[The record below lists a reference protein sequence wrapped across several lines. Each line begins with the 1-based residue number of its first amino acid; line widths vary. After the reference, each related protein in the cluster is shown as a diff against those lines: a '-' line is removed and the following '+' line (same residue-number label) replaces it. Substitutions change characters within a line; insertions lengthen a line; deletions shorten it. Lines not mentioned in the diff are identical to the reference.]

1 MATAERDYYEVLG
14 VPRDAGETD
23 IKKAFRALARE
34 LHPDVSAAP
43 DADDRFREVA
53 EAYEVLS
60 DPGRRATYDRF
71 GRAGL
76 RRGGFEPSFADF
88 GSIADVFAAFFGED
102 LFGASGGQRRG
113 HAQARGGDL
122 QAIVEIDLEDAF
134 TGLSVSVP
142 IEVAE
147 PCERCSATGAAPG
160 SGTSTCTTCNGSGM
174 LRRIS
179 RNVFGE
185 FVSQRACPQ
194 CGGEG
199 RVLEQP
205 CSECRGEGRIVTQR
219 TLDVDVP
226 AGIHDGQRVRV
237 RGAGHTA
244 FRGGSRG
251 DVYVAVRVRPDPRF
265 LRDGDDLH
273 TSVRLTMTDAA
284 LGTTLRVPALGGD
297 LDLRVP
303 PGTQPGEVHTLQA
316 RGMPSLGGGRPG
328 DLHVR
333 LDVVVPRRLTEQQ
346 RRLVD
351 ELHGSLDADAYE
363 SGDEDE
369 GFFRRLRSA
378 LR

>member
-14 VPRDAGETD
+14 VPRDAGDAD

-34 LHPDVSAAP
+34 LHPDVSEVP
-43 DADDRFREVA
+43 DADHRFREVA

-60 DPGRRATYDRF
+60 DPERRATYDRF

-76 RRGGFEPSFADF
+76 QRGGFEPSFADF

-102 LFGASGGQRRG
+102 LFGASGAQRRG
-113 HAQARGGDL
+113 QAAARGGDL
-122 QAIVEIDLEDAF
+122 QAAVDIDLEDAF
-134 TGLSVSVP
+134 TGVTVSVQL
-142 IEVAE
+142 EVAE
-147 PCERCSATGAAPG
+147 PCERCSATGSEPG
-160 SGTSTCTTCNGSGM
+160 TGTVTCTTCNGAGL

-194 CGGEG
+194 CGGDG

-205 CSECRGEGRIVTQR
+205 CAECRGEGRVVRPR
-219 TLDVDVP
+219 TLEIEVP

-237 RGAGHTA
+237 RGSGHAA

-251 DVYVAVRVRPDPRF
+251 DVYVTVRVRPDPRF
-265 LRDGDDLH
+265 VRDGDDLH

-284 LGTTLRVPALGGD
+284 LGTTVRVTALGGE

-303 PGTQPGEVHTLQA
+303 PGTQPGEVHAL
-316 RGMPSLGGGRPG
+316 RGEGMPSLGGGRLG
-328 DLHVR
+328 DLYVR
-333 LDVVVPRRLTEQQ
+333 LDVAVPRRLTDEQ
-346 RRLVD
+346 RRLLD
-351 ELHGSLDADAYE
+351 ELHGSLDSDAYAP
-363 SGDEDE
+363 GDEDE